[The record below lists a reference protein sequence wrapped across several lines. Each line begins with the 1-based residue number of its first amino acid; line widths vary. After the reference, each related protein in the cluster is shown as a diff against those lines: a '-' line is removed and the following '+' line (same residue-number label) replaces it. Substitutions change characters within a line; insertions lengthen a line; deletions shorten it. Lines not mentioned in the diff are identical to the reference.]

1 MFHIVVIVV
10 FLFYSSTKK
19 ECLVISTSNPLI
31 DNVKDGFSLHEGS
44 SGNGSKSKH
53 GHSSVVHL
61 SLLGKSELH
70 SRHNSVRLGALGL
83 LVHVSLK
90 RIKQKR
96 IRERQGADGG
106 HKSNHEGMHIGNQ
119 DDGTSVGDG
128 ILSRDG
134 GKSSPL
140 LKVKG
145 SVKVGDKSMSL
156 GIGGG
161 ADEYPSKHSV
171 TSVPLFGLNRGSP
184 SPLGEVGVFSFP
196 ISHSLFEITD
206 DD

>member
-1 MFHIVVIVV
+1 MFHIVVIVVVV

-106 HKSNHEGMHIGNQ
+106 HKSNHEGMHIGK
-119 DDGTSVGDG
+119 DAHR
-128 ILSRDG
+128 SRG
-134 GKSSPL
+134 PNCCQ
-140 LKVKG
+140 
-145 SVKVGDKSMSL
+145 
-156 GIGGG
+156 GIGSGG
-161 ADEYPSKHSV
+161 PDGAEAEGQCATWEPPNPGDCPRLMKS
-171 TSVPLFGLNRGSP
+171 
-184 SPLGEVGVFSFP
+184 
-196 ISHSLFEITD
+196 I
-206 DD
+206 